1 MKFLCVM
8 NGKCPLYPN
17 AFTRGSFEGGTVGD
31 ALCGAASKINA
42 TANQDDNVIHQL
54 NPRA

>member
-1 MKFLCVM
+1 M
-8 NGKCPLYPN
+8 NGRNTLYTL
-17 AFTRGSFEGGTVGD
+17 TRSRMDRLRIERLPTH
-31 ALCGAASKINA
+31 CGAASKINA

>member
-1 MKFLCVM
+1 MM
-8 NGKCPLYPN
+8 NEVLSLYPN
-17 AFTRGSFEGGTVGD
+17 AFTHESFEGKTVADAHCGTT
-31 ALCGAASKINA
+31 SKINA